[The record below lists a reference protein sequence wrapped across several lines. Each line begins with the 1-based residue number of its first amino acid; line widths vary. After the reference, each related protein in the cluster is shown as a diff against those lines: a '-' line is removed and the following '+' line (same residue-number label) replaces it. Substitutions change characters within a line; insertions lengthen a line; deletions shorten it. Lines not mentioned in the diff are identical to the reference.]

1 MEFVVILGAGESG
14 NGAAILAKQK
24 GYGVWVSDFGVI
36 KEKYKKELT
45 AFGIDFEENGHD
57 EAKILQADI
66 IVKSPGIPEKAP
78 IIKKLRAENKTI
90 ISEIEWAYRFIG
102 DSKIVA
108 ITGSNGK
115 STTTV
120 LTYDVFKKAGYDTAL
135 VGNIGISFAK
145 QVALN
150 PVQWYIIEVSSFQL
164 DDIVTFRPFVA
175 VLLNITPD
183 HLDRYNYDFDEYVR
197 SKFNIFKNQKPT
209 DYAVINVD
217 DPSIQKQL
225 TQTKLNSQLLSITM
239 NEKLFNNKDG
249 ALFKNNNIEVKHNN
263 ESYKQSV
270 DDMLI
275 KGQHNTYNTMA
286 AGISA
291 KVAGIRNEFLRES
304 FATFNGLE
312 HRLEYVATVRG
323 VEFINDSK
331 GTNLN
336 SVWYALESMDKKVIL
351 ILGGQDKGNDYNEI
365 MDLVQEKVKAIVCLG
380 INNELIHNA
389 FQSVIHNIVDTQS
402 ATDAVQAAYYLATE
416 GDVVLLSPG
425 CASFDLFKNFEDRG
439 EQFKKAVREL

>member
-1 MEFVVILGAGESG
+1 
-14 NGAAILAKQK
+14 
-24 GYGVWVSDFGVI
+24 VSDFGVI

-175 VLLNITPD
+175 V
-183 HLDRYNYDFDEYVR
+183 
-197 SKFNIFKNQKPT
+197 
-209 DYAVINVD
+209 
-217 DPSIQKQL
+217 
-225 TQTKLNSQLLSITM
+225 
-239 NEKLFNNKDG
+239 
-249 ALFKNNNIEVKHNN
+249 
-263 ESYKQSV
+263 
-270 DDMLI
+270 
-275 KGQHNTYNTMA
+275 
-286 AGISA
+286 
-291 KVAGIRNEFLRES
+291 
-304 FATFNGLE
+304 
-312 HRLEYVATVRG
+312 
-323 VEFINDSK
+323 
-331 GTNLN
+331 
-336 SVWYALESMDKKVIL
+336 
-351 ILGGQDKGNDYNEI
+351 
-365 MDLVQEKVKAIVCLG
+365 
-380 INNELIHNA
+380 
-389 FQSVIHNIVDTQS
+389 
-402 ATDAVQAAYYLATE
+402 
-416 GDVVLLSPG
+416 
-425 CASFDLFKNFEDRG
+425 
-439 EQFKKAVREL
+439 